1 MTSGLIKDSVASVL
15 CAWMCEVGKAKSL
28 KKILTSFIDESWQQ
42 YSSSIIVYQV
52 FLNLKYFCIFTLGIA
67 PRKSLYGQGRHRE
80 DRKGI

>member
-52 FLNLKYFCIFTLGIA
+52 F
-67 PRKSLYGQGRHRE
+67 
-80 DRKGI
+80 